1 MWEKELLTNVTDGL
15 AYLDS
20 IDDGDNAFN
29 FAQIED
35 MQHRYPLTMYP
46 LYRLQV
52 RFILFYSI
60 FCLHLELAWLCSR
73 LGMQHGG
80 LITLPIII
88 SIFCS
93 SSLPQTCIIQHTL
106 GEYFWENHKAKL
118 IDHRTETLLEQEK
131 ALKLR
136 RKMEVKSKELVNEE
150 MLKQRMGYKY
160 YLFPWQRG
168 TEKARMM
175 RIAVLEQELDKTY
188 STKHIRTEL
197 KV

>member
-1 MWEKELLTNVTDGL
+1 MRYFFYILDRNRSGIIDKTELKHFVSNMWERELLTNVTDGL
-15 AYLDS
+15 AYLDG

-46 LYRLQV
+46 LYRLQ
-52 RFILFYSI
+52 
-60 FCLHLELAWLCSR
+60 
-73 LGMQHGG
+73 
-80 LITLPIII
+80 
-88 SIFCS
+88 
-93 SSLPQTCIIQHTL
+93 TCIIQHTL

-118 IDHRTETLLEQEK
+118 IDHRTETLMEQEK

-160 YLFPWQRG
+160 YLFPWKRG
-168 TEKARMM
+168 QEKARMM

-188 STKHIRTEL
+188 STKLIRTEL